1 MREYLKMGPGD
12 RYDFGGDTIG
22 IGYNPKT
29 GLCVVTFNGIVK
41 NSIGKYLIILTI
53 TIKIL

>member
-41 NSIGKYLIILTI
+41 NSIRKHTITLTI
-53 TIKIL
+53 TLKIL